1 VGSLNKPSL
10 LLQSPLWSAVLEM
23 HKPVPVKG
31 YGKGGITHTT
41 TLETAMPGNYTQYNY
56 WSPILG
62 TNACRLSMRDAR
74 GSEFFAIVPRVDG
87 KAWKDIRIATL
98 TMIQEAIDS
107 GNDPGPASDVG
118 LHIETE
124 TYPDGE

>member
-1 VGSLNKPSL
+1 
-10 LLQSPLWSAVLEM
+10 M
-23 HKPVPVKG
+23 H
-31 YGKGGITHTT
+31 
-41 TLETAMPGNYTQYNY
+41 GNYRAYNY

-87 KAWKDIRIATL
+87 RAWKDICIAAL
-98 TMIQEAIDS
+98 TAIQEAIDE
-107 GNDPGPASDVG
+107 GREPGPVSNVG

-124 TYPDGE
+124 VYPDE